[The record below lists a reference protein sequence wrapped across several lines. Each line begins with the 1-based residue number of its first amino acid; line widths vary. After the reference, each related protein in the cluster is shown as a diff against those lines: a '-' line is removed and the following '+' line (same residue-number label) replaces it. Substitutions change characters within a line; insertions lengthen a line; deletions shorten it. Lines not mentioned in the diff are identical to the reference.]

1 MFPIAIVQNA
11 SNDGP
16 SFFATWLGANGFAYQ
31 IFRMDLGEA
40 LPSALDDFSGLG
52 ILGGP
57 MSANDDLP
65 YYPALFGLINECIA
79 QQKPVIG
86 HCLGGQLLS
95 RALGGTVQAAEHA
108 EIGWSSLRQESP
120 LAADWLGVN
129 APLELF
135 QWHGE
140 SFSIPPPAT
149 RIATGD
155 YCANQAYVVDGLH
168 IGMQFHCE
176 VDAPKVRDWLR
187 TGAAEIALSA
197 SPAVQTPAQ
206 ALEQLDAK
214 LANSQAIASTIYQ
227 RWAQNLKH

>member
-1 MFPIAIVQNA
+1 MLPIAIVQNA

-16 SFFATWLGANGFAYQ
+16 SFFATWLEAQGLAYQ
-31 IFRMDLGEA
+31 VFRMDQGQA
-40 LPSALDDFSGLG
+40 LPSTLDDFSGLCV
-52 ILGGP
+52 LGGP

-65 YYPALFGLINECIA
+65 YYPALFGLINESIA

-95 RALGGTVQAAEHA
+95 RALGGYVQAAEHA
-108 EIGWSSLRQESP
+108 EIGWSTLRAESP
-120 LAADWLGVN
+120 LATEWLGTHE
-129 APLELF
+129 PLELF

-140 SFSIPPPAT
+140 SFSIPPRAT
-149 RIATGD
+149 RIATGR

-176 VDAPKVRDWLR
+176 VDAPKIRDWLR
-187 TGAAEIALSA
+187 TGAAETTASI

-206 ALEQLDAK
+206 ALEHLDAK

-227 RWAQNLKH
+227 RWAQNLTH

>member
-11 SNDGP
+11 PNDGP
-16 SFFATWLGANGFAYQ
+16 CFFATWLGANGFAHHM
-31 IFRMDLGEA
+31 FRMDLGEA
-40 LPSALDDFSGLG
+40 LPSTLDGFSGLG

-57 MSANDDLP
+57 MSANDDMP
-65 YYPALFGLINECIA
+65 YYPAMFGLIQASIA
-79 QQKPVIG
+79 QHKPVIG

-108 EIGWSSLRQESP
+108 EIGWSTLRAESH
-120 LAADWLGVN
+120 LATEWLGTHE
-129 APLELF
+129 PLELF

-140 SFSIPPPAT
+140 SFSIPARAT
-149 RIATGD
+149 RIATGR

-168 IGMQFHCE
+168 LGMQFHCE

-187 TGAAEIALSA
+187 TGAAEIAASM

-206 ALEQLDAK
+206 ALEHLDAK

-227 RWAQNLKH
+227 RWAQNLKP